1 MRAVGKPNRGRAA
14 ADLLHGDTMLQVA
27 EAGTAVLLLHR
38 DAEHAELAQ
47 PRPELA
53 GKLVAPVDLGG
64 ERGDHIAAEAAH
76 AVAQLSRG
84 LAEGEVER
92 GKVIG
97 DHRGSSL
104 RREPK
109 DAHG

>member
-1 MRAVGKPNRGRAA
+1 MRAVGKPDRGRAA
-14 ADLLHGDTMLQVA
+14 ADLLHGDAMFQVA

-38 DAEHAELAQ
+38 DAEHAELAE

-53 GKLVAPVDLGG
+53 RKLVAPVDLGG
-64 ERGDHIAAEAAH
+64 EWGDHIAGEAAH
-76 AVAQLSRG
+76 AVAQLISG
-84 LAEGEVER
+84 LAEGKVEC

-97 DHRGSSL
+97 DHRGSSF
-104 RREPK
+104 RRDPK